1 MFKSYPRSREGQVHR
16 LLSPALTYVVDFLD
30 HDWQVVDLALPGVS
44 EHVQVLLGDL
54 TARVLGEGLGWQ
66 QGLKIFT
73 KNIQNLNQGSF
84 YKVSFGCN
92 SKDLVLKSIMNKDIN
107 SYSIGDD
114 YFWVRGTH
122 EIHKNKAPINS
133 NDSSVPQLKTLYLL
147 NKIKVSRSCVH

>member
-1 MFKSYPRSREGQVHR
+1 MLKSYPRSREGQVHR
-16 LLSPALTYVVDFLD
+16 LLSPALTYVIDFLD

-66 QGLKIFT
+66 QGLKIFS

-92 SKDLVLKSIMNKDIN
+92 SKDLVLKSIMNKDCN
-107 SYSIGDD
+107 LYSIGDD
-114 YFWVRGTH
+114 YFRVRVPTKST
-122 EIHKNKAPINS
+122 KNKAPMNS
-133 NDSSVPQLKTLYLL
+133 YDSTEPQLKTLYLL